1 MQCKTGMMAAAM
13 LALALALAGCGQ
25 ADRGAAEADTAALP
39 DGPKAEI
46 RAVAADDL
54 PEEVRKVVLAAVP
67 DIAIAEAQR
76 KARDGMVFYDVEGAR
91 GDGSEVELDVI
102 DEGGLYRVVEIQR
115 DIAWSE
121 APAAVRAA
129 ADVAPDRFVPAR
141 VIESTQA
148 DGSVI
153 YELFAV
159 DKPDEPT
166 AEIDWKNGEAKLR
179 RERNAY

>member
-1 MQCKTGMMAAAM
+1 MGFKAGMMAAAM
-13 LALALALAGCGQ
+13 LALAGCGQ
-25 ADRGAAEADTAALP
+25 AGDGEAEAGSAVLP
-39 DGPKAEI
+39 DGPKSEI
-46 RAVAADDL
+46 APVAAADL
-54 PEEVRKVVLAAVP
+54 PEGVREVVLAAVP
-67 DIAIAEAQR
+67 DIEIAKAQR

-115 DIAWSE
+115 DIAWAD

-148 DGSVI
+148 DGGVI
-153 YELFAV
+153 YELFTV

-166 AEIDWKNGEAKLR
+166 AEIDWKNGTAKLR

>member
-1 MQCKTGMMAAAM
+1 MAAAM
-13 LALALALAGCGQ
+13 LALAGCGQ
-25 ADRGAAEADTAALP
+25 AGDGTAEADTAVLP

-46 RAVAADDL
+46 TTIAADDL
-54 PEEVRKVVLAAVP
+54 PDGVRKVVLAAVP
-67 DIAIAEAQR
+67 DIEIAGAQR

-115 DIAWSE
+115 DIAWSD

-141 VIESTQA
+141 VIESTQS

-153 YELFAV
+153 YELFTV

-179 RERNAY
+179 TERNAY

>member
-1 MQCKTGMMAAAM
+1 MGFKTGMMAAAM
-13 LALALALAGCGQ
+13 LALAGCGQ
-25 ADRGAAEADTAALP
+25 ADDGAAAPDKAALP

-46 RAVAADDL
+46 ATIDAANL
-54 PEEVRKVVLAAVP
+54 PEGVRAVVLAAVP
-67 DIAIAEAQR
+67 DIEISGAQR
-76 KARDGMVFYDVEGAR
+76 KARDGMVFYDVEGSR

-102 DEGGLYRVVEIQR
+102 DEGGIYRVVEIQR

-141 VIESTQA
+141 VIESTQT

-153 YELFAV
+153 YELFTV

-166 AEIDWKNGEAKLR
+166 AEIDWKNGDAKLR
-179 RERNAY
+179 TERNAY

>member
-1 MQCKTGMMAAAM
+1 MRYKAGMMAAVM
-13 LALALALAGCGQ
+13 LALAGCGQ
-25 ADRGAAEADTAALP
+25 AGDGSAALP
-39 DGPKAEI
+39 DGPKAEV
-46 RAVAADDL
+46 ATVAADDL
-54 PEEVRKVVLAAVP
+54 PEGVRAVVLAAVP
-67 DIAIAEAQR
+67 DMNIAEAQR

-91 GDGSEVELDVI
+91 GDGSAVELDVI

-141 VIESTQA
+141 VIESTQS
-148 DGSVI
+148 DGSMI
-153 YELFAV
+153 YELFTV

-166 AEIDWKNGEAKLR
+166 AEIDWKNGKAKLR
-179 RERNAY
+179 TERNAY